1 MVVDKL
7 SLGEMAPRAIAR
19 VVAAV
24 EADAGVYHVGDD
36 VDVGDGVAVG
46 GAPGRTKHGTVLDL
60 ADDVLNSLPDAVEL
74 AVELVVACSQATR
87 HAPLN
92 VLGQHMWA

>member
-1 MVVDKL
+1 MTAVSETGVSRNSELANPVLPQHDVRHLHSEVKRDL
-7 SLGEMAPRAIAR
+7 KQVMPPHPSQTKR
-19 VVAAV
+19 VVLF
-24 EADAGVYHVGDD
+24 DH
-36 VDVGDGVAVG
+36 
-46 GAPGRTKHGTVLDL
+46 TH
-60 ADDVLNSLPDAVEL
+60 DVLNSLPDAVEL